1 MTVDQAGERVGSLHP
16 QGNRR
21 LHVSLIHSAMCTR
34 CDAVV
39 SAKASRTFTLA
50 VELVA
55 GSAVEA
61 LKRRQQ
67 TVETSPDKHPAPLL
81 ATYHGG
87 QSSGLSS

>member
-1 MTVDQAGERVGSLHP
+1 MGTW
-16 QGNRR
+16 
-21 LHVSLIHSAMCTR
+21 

-39 SAKASRTFTLA
+39 SAKASGTFTLA

-67 TVETSPDKHPAPLL
+67 TVETRPDKHTTPLI